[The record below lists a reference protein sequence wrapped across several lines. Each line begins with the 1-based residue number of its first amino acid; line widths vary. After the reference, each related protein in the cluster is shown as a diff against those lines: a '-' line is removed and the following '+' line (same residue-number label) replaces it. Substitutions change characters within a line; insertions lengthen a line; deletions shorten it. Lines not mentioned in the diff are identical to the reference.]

1 MQRLG
6 KSGHPSALGASQK
19 LNNGNLNVNEG
30 MAETTQV
37 SSVMDRN
44 MRASCKIK
52 IKAKVA
58 IPGLSCMEVKHQTPF
73 PL

>member
-6 KSGHPSALGASQK
+6 KRGRASALGASQK
-19 LNNGNLNVNEG
+19 LNKGTLNVSEG
-30 MAETTQV
+30 MTKPTAV

-44 MRASCKIK
+44 RRGSCKIK